1 MTTFY
6 LRLFNRTAISI
17 DFDKEYTKI
26 PLFEISK
33 WRNEIII
40 DIPFCRIVYTPDE
53 KENGHLKNY
62 KTGYELDE
70 RRDKTLSVTIA
81 GITKH

>member
-6 LRLFNRTAISI
+6 LRLFNRTAINF
-17 DFDKEYTKI
+17 DFDKEYTKA

-33 WRNEIII
+33 WRNETII
-40 DIPFCRIVYTPDE
+40 DISFCRVVYTPDE
-53 KENGHLKNY
+53 QQNGHLKNY

-70 RRDKTLSVTIA
+70 RRDKAFSVTTP